1 VRQKIGIRRVAIV
14 GLGLI
19 GGSLGMALKRARGA
33 EVEVVGYARSF
44 QKGVEARRRGAVDRS
59 EEELSTALQGAE
71 LVVIAT
77 PVLAIPEI
85 LGQIG
90 KCLPAGCIVT
100 DTASTKAKVME
111 WAEELLPPGVS
122 FIGGHPMAGKEFS
135 GIEAAEATLFQ
146 GCIYCLTPSPGASS
160 QDVEA
165 VAALVR
171 EIGARPLLMEAS
183 RHDHL
188 VAGISHLPL
197 MLSAALVSAT
207 TSSSLWEQMS
217 ELAVTGYRDVT
228 RLASQSPR
236 MNRDICLTNAENIVW
251 WLDRVI
257 EELQRIRC
265 LVAQRDEGLEE
276 AFVRVHQARQK
287 WLEEKGYAKKA
298 QSLP

>member
-1 VRQKIGIRRVAIV
+1 
-14 GLGLI
+14 
-19 GGSLGMALKRARGA
+19 
-33 EVEVVGYARSF
+33 
-44 QKGVEARRRGAVDRS
+44 
-59 EEELSTALQGAE
+59 
-71 LVVIAT
+71 
-77 PVLAIPEI
+77 
-85 LGQIG
+85 
-90 KCLPAGCIVT
+90 
-100 DTASTKAKVME
+100 
-111 WAEELLPPGVS
+111 
-122 FIGGHPMAGKEFS
+122 
-135 GIEAAEATLFQ
+135 
-146 GCIYCLTPSPGASS
+146 
-160 QDVEA
+160 
-165 VAALVR
+165 
-171 EIGARPLLMEAS
+171 MEAS